1 LQPNKQNKQGGVEP
15 QKENKLL
22 LTDRNLLNQHGLLM
36 ATVESDSPLL
46 SVVDYHIPNVL
57 VILCEQG
64 KASFEYD
71 FTPLDICRCDIFIGL
86 PGHIIRMREVSDDY
100 RIRVISISEDFCIK
114 ARNLNLALYL
124 DTYGYNAEDSLGHL
138 TDNQY
143 AQICDAF
150 NMLQTVSAVGKKWR
164 EDMMLNSFLTIVML
178 HHEFCSDKID
188 SKRKPAPSLSVR
200 FQEAVVKHFRESSDV
215 DFYANMF
222 GLSPKYF
229 SILVKAEMGV
239 TPRKWI
245 MRYIALQ
252 AKSILVKRPELN
264 IQQVAYLMG
273 FSNQSAFTRFFK
285 KHVGVT
291 PKEYR
296 NSPKPDK

>member
-1 LQPNKQNKQGGVEP
+1 MEP

-71 FTPLDICRCDIFIGL
+71 FTPLDICRCDIFVGL

-100 RIRVISISEDFCIK
+100 RIRVYLISEDFCIK

-143 AQICDAF
+143 AQMCDAF

-178 HHEFCSDKID
+178 HHEFCHGKSDKGE
-188 SKRKPAPSLSVR
+188 KPAPSLSVR
-200 FQEAVVKHFRESSDV
+200 FQEAVMKHYVESSKV
-215 DFYANMF
+215 DFYARMF
-222 GLSPKYF
+222 GLSAKYF
-229 SILVKAEMGV
+229 SALVRTEIGI
-239 TPRKWI
+239 TPRQWI

-252 AKSILVKRPELN
+252 AKALLLKRPDLN
-264 IQQVAYLMG
+264 IQQVAFLMG
-273 FSNQSAFTRFFK
+273 FSEQSAFTRFFK
-285 KHVGVT
+285 SHVGVT
-291 PKEYR
+291 PTEYR
-296 NSPKPDK
+296 NNPKSHK